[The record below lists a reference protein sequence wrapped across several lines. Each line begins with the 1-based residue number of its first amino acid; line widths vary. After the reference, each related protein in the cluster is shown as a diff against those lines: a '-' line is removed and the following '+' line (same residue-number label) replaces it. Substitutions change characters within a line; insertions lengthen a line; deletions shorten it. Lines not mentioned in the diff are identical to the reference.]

1 MEGKKKKS
9 FVPSLCEIAW
19 PIGHRPSAI
28 RHHISYES
36 MKEYKKPV
44 WEYYFQ
50 FSKVSMKLLY
60 NCADCQVIKESI
72 IINLVAFL
80 MSYYSIRC
88 LRLSLKETTRQI
100 KFSLFSYCIY
110 VAQTPHNKRSDL
122 QDKTHFL
129 ILGNHKVQLQISF
142 LSLAIYEYSYY

>member
-1 MEGKKKKS
+1 MT
-9 FVPSLCEIAW
+9 
-19 PIGHRPSAI
+19 HRPSAI

-80 MSYYSIRC
+80 MSSYYSIRC

-100 KFSLFSYCIY
+100 KFSLFSYCID
-110 VAQTPHNKRSDL
+110 VARPPHNKRSDL

>member
-1 MEGKKKKS
+1 MGI
-9 FVPSLCEIAW
+9 LC
-19 PIGHRPSAI
+19 PIFFFFLL
-28 RHHISYES
+28 
-36 MKEYKKPV
+36 KEYYV
-44 WEYYFQ
+44 Q

-60 NCADCQVIKESI
+60 NCANCQVIKESI

-88 LRLSLKETTRQI
+88 LGLSLKETTRQM

-110 VAQTPHNKRSDL
+110 IARPPHNKRSDL

-129 ILGNHKVQLQISF
+129 ILGNHKVQLQMDSQKKKKKFNCKYSF
-142 LSLAIYEYSYY
+142 SPL